1 MEVGNQIKK
10 HRTQNGWSQEVLAEK
25 AFVSRQTVSNWENG
39 KSYPDIHSLVLLGNI
54 FNISLD
60 ELIKGDVEVMKKEI
74 NTDEIKNFS
83 TWSWIMTILSLLMI
97 FSPIPLLEWGVKG
110 IVIWAVIV
118 VLDLL
123 CCFKVEKL
131 KKKHNLQTYKEISA
145 FMAGK
150 PLDEIVA
157 ERKKISTM
165 QKIMFGVVSGIIGVA
180 VSAGI
185 MFLLNKKN
193 QNSPKQ

>member
-10 HRTQNGWSQEVLAEK
+10 HRNQNGWSQEVLAEK
-25 AFVSRQTVSNWENG
+25 VFVSRQTVSNWENG

-97 FSPIPLLEWGVKG
+97 FSPIPLL
-110 IVIWAVIV
+110 AP
-118 VLDLL
+118 LL
-123 CCFKVEKL
+123 
-131 KKKHNLQTYKEISA
+131 
-145 FMAGK
+145 
-150 PLDEIVA
+150 
-157 ERKKISTM
+157 
-165 QKIMFGVVSGIIGVA
+165 
-180 VSAGI
+180 
-185 MFLLNKKN
+185 
-193 QNSPKQ
+193 